1 MIDFFRN
8 GSGFDA
14 LMTGLARKAYLVE
27 GVAVPPHQVSDP
39 APEVGQASKG

>member
-1 MIDFFRN
+1 MRRSGRGTVIDSFRN

-27 GVAVPPHQVSDP
+27 GGGSA
-39 APEVGQASKG
+39 AASSE